1 MLRDRPSERVGRRGR
16 RGRSGAINMEYVFA
30 GGLAL
35 IIVAALTLAIWHTF
49 FRSRGGTI
57 GDIPTEAHFQCRKC
71 KDVQVVDMDKL
82 TQKQI
87 MQQGFGPMWADC
99 PKCAKTD
106 AAIEMAK
113 CPKCEK
119 YYVPKGYLRPDMMMS
134 GVEGANICP
143 HCKLDVQKY
152 RTEEAMR
159 RRKAKK

>member
-1 MLRDRPSERVGRRGR
+1 MLRGRASERMGGRGR

-49 FRSRGGTI
+49 FRPRGGTI
-57 GDIPTEAHFQCRKC
+57 GEIPTEAHFQCRKC

-119 YYVPKGYLRPDMMMS
+119 EIGYERPMMLIKP
-134 GVEGANICP
+134 ETPWHWLCRIE
-143 HCKLDVQKY
+143 HI
-152 RTEEAMR
+152 EAGGE
-159 RRKAKK
+159 